1 MDRNPND
8 GLGGKSFG
16 EGSTGGSGFG
26 ASGAGAGTSNVGTGS
41 PGVSGGST
49 GGFGSQGSSGSGL
62 ADRAE
67 SKAEDLKDK
76 AHNAQD
82 KAREGWSDAKDKARE
97 GWEKT
102 HDKAGEWKMSL
113 ADKLEEG
120 ARRLRREKSSIAD
133 VGPDGSGVARQ
144 ADERLEGV
152 ANSVAGGMDSS
163 ARWLREHDLEGVKS
177 DVERQVRENPARS
190 LLIALGVGYIVG
202 KAFRR

>member
-8 GLGGKSFG
+8 GLGGKGFG
-16 EGSTGGSGFG
+16 EGSTGSSGFG
-26 ASGAGAGTSNVGTGS
+26 ASGAGAGNLGTGGA
-41 PGVSGGST
+41 GVSGGSA
-49 GGFGSQGSSGSGL
+49 GGYGSQGTSGSGI

-67 SKAEDLKDK
+67 SKGEELKDK
-76 AHNAQD
+76 AQNAQE
-82 KAREGWSDAKDKARE
+82 KAREGWGDAKEKARE
-97 GWEKT
+97 GWDKT

-120 ARRLRREKSSIAD
+120 ARRLRREKPSISES
-133 VGPDGSGVARQ
+133 GIGTDGSGVARQ
-144 ADERLEGV
+144 ADERMDNV
-152 ANSVAGGMDSS
+152 ANSVAGGMENS
-163 ARWLREHDLEGVKS
+163 ARWLREHDLEGVRT